1 MVFLPKGKAEL
12 KDDAVLEI
20 STGDAQLSLTPRDV
34 RMIVLDP
41 PTLVRET
48 FAPLDADTRNRLL
61 QFLALALNGVPRGER
76 YELSSALQW
85 FRQALRERLPETK
98 VSDAKRRGL
107 HVDRIMAVDERS
119 VYIEGWMH
127 HEDLEIVRL
136 TAVSPEGSRAEMFE
150 RLARYP
156 RPDVAQHFQLGTNR
170 IREKVGFVCFIELD
184 APSLQPDGWILEV
197 EDERG
202 VAEELLGP
210 TVVTDTFEVRSTIL
224 HDPTVEKLLNGD
236 LMADHVF
243 PAITRIQDRL
253 DTEVTVESVV
263 QHGTPPEDP
272 DVSIVIPLYQ
282 QIAHL
287 EIQLAQFAD
296 DPELAAADIIYVLD
310 SPEDAYTLRKYAAEL
325 YPIYEIPFRVVTL
338 DANVG
343 FAGATNAGA
352 ARARGRLL
360 LLLNSDVLPGEPGW
374 LGKMRDFYAATPDI
388 GALGPKMLYED
399 DSIQHAGM
407 YFVPYPDPG
416 LSVWVDS
423 TYFKGMHRNVP
434 AANIARPV
442 PAVSGACMMIDRGLY
457 EAAGGLQRIYVRGD
471 YEDSHLCMHL
481 LEQGRHNWYLPDAE
495 LYHLEAQ
502 SYSSEARGDSNR
514 FNMWLYTRIW
524 RDRIE
529 SLMREVDSAH
539 AGAAAG
545 NHQ

>member
-1 MVFLPKGKAEL
+1 M
-12 KDDAVLEI
+12 
-20 STGDAQLSLTPRDV
+20 
-34 RMIVLDP
+34 
-41 PTLVRET
+41 
-48 FAPLDADTRNRLL
+48 
-61 QFLALALNGVPRGER
+61 
-76 YELSSALQW
+76 
-85 FRQALRERLPETK
+85 
-98 VSDAKRRGL
+98 SDAKRRGL

-119 VYIEGWMH
+119 VYMEGWMH

-136 TAVSPEGSRAEMFE
+136 TAVSPEGSSAEMLE

-170 IREKVGFVCFIELD
+170 IREKLGFVCFIELD

-325 YPIYEIPFRVVTL
+325 YPIYEIPFRVAHWTRTWAL
-338 DANVG
+338 PGPPTPAP
-343 FAGATNAGA
+343 
-352 ARARGRLL
+352 RGRAGGCC
-360 LLLNSDVLPGEPGW
+360 SCSTRTCCPGSRAGSA
-374 LGKMRDFYAATPDI
+374 RCATSTTPPRTS
-388 GALGPKMLYED
+388 ARSGPKMMYED

-407 YFVPYPDPG
+407 YFVPYPTPG
-416 LSVWVDS
+416 WPSGWTAPTS
-423 TYFKGMHRNVP
+423 RECTATSRPPTSPGRCRRCRAP
-434 AANIARPV
+434 A
-442 PAVSGACMMIDRGLY
+442 
-457 EAAGGLQRIYVRGD
+457 
-471 YEDSHLCMHL
+471 
-481 LEQGRHNWYLPDAE
+481 
-495 LYHLEAQ
+495 
-502 SYSSEARGDSNR
+502 
-514 FNMWLYTRIW
+514 
-524 RDRIE
+524 
-529 SLMREVDSAH
+529 
-539 AGAAAG
+539 
-545 NHQ
+545 